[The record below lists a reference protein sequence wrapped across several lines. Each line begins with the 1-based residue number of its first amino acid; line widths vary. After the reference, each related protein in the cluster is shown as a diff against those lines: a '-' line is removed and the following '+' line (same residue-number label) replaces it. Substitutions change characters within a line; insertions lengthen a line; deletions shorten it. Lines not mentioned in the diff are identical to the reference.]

1 MRVGRNLMKTVL
13 CYTHLEAASRL
24 ALVSDGIEPVMLE
37 TLGQHG
43 YWTALAG
50 LWEQREG
57 FVLIEGDIVVFPG
70 AVRDMV
76 DCTGDWIARPYWING
91 ELKPAFGCI
100 KFSTALI
107 ERHPM
112 LFLDL
117 PEEHRNWMGL
127 DMRVFE
133 ALEKAGEELTVRWP
147 AVTHLKMLHCPERQ
161 RYGI

>member
-1 MRVGRNLMKTVL
+1 MKVVL
-13 CYTHLEAASRL
+13 CYTHLEAAARL
-24 ALVSDGIEPVMLE
+24 ALLSDGIEPVMLE

-57 FVLIEGDIVVFPG
+57 FILIEGDIVVWPG
-70 AVRDMV
+70 AVQSMIDHPA
-76 DCTGDWIARPYWING
+76 DWVARPYWING
-91 ELKPAFGCI
+91 ELIPAFGCV
-100 KFSTALI
+100 KFSTQLI

-112 LFLDL
+112 LMLDL

-127 DMRVFE
+127 DMRTYE
-133 ALEKAGEELTVRWP
+133 ALEAGGEKLEVLWP
-147 AVTHLKMLHCPERQ
+147 AVAHLKMLHCPQRE

>member
-1 MRVGRNLMKTVL
+1 MKVVI
-13 CYTHLEAASRL
+13 CYTHLEAATRL
-24 ALVSDGIEPVMLE
+24 ALISDGIEPVMLE

-57 FVLIEGDIVVFPG
+57 FVLIEGDIVVFPN
-70 AVRDMV
+70 AVQSMIDSSL
-76 DCTGDWIARPYWING
+76 DWIARPYWING
-91 ELKPAFGCI
+91 EIKPAFGCV
-100 KFSTALI
+100 KFSKELI
-107 ERHPM
+107 ERHPY

-127 DMRVFE
+127 DMRVYE
-133 ALEKAGEELTVRWP
+133 YLESKGEKLSVFLP
-147 AVTHLKMLHCPERQ
+147 AVTHLKILQCPQRE